1 MARTPRVDED
11 HLRRILNSQYQVISR
26 AQACE
31 CGLTFKALEHRLRP
45 DGPWQWLLPG
55 VYLTVTGAVT
65 QPQREVAA
73 RLYAGPRS
81 LITGPTAVRCH
92 HLTCAGPGTVDVLI
106 PWTSQRQSTRFV
118 QVHRTRRMPE
128 RWNMIGAT
136 GVIKFVKPPRAVADA
151 ARILTR
157 FDDVRAVVSEA
168 LLHQACTLPELTAE
182 LKAGGSQYSS
192 LFREALAEV
201 GDGIRSVAEAQFR
214 RLILRSGLP
223 APLFNA
229 TLYDARGNRI
239 AMVDAWW
246 QRAGVAVEVD
256 SRQYHS
262 SAQDQD
268 ATTERHDELAAY
280 GILPLHFAPKRIRT
294 AGAGVISK
302 IGRAIDQG
310 MARPELPIRAVPL
323 AA

>member
-1 MARTPRVDED
+1 
-11 HLRRILNSQYQVISR
+11 LRRILNSQYQVISR

-31 CGLTFKALEHRLRP
+31 CGLTPKALEHRLRP
-45 DGPWQWLLPG
+45 DGPWHRLLPS
-55 VYLTVTGAVT
+55 VYLTVAGDGT
-65 QPQREVAA
+65 QFQREVAA
-73 RLYAGPRS
+73 GLYAGPQS
-81 LITGPTAVRCH
+81 LITGPTAVRRH
-92 HLTCAGPGTVDVLI
+92 HLTCEGPGTIDILI

-128 RWNMIGAT
+128 RWRTTGPTGA
-136 GVIKFVKPPRAVADA
+136 IKFVEPPRAVADA
-151 ARILTR
+151 ARTLTR
-157 FDDVRAVVSEA
+157 FDDIRAVVSEA
-168 LLHQACTLPELTAE
+168 LLHKACTLAE
-182 LKAGGSQYSS
+182 LIAELRAGGPQYSA
-192 LFREALAEV
+192 LFCEALAEA

-229 TLYDARGNRI
+229 TLYDARGTRI

-256 SRQYHS
+256 SRQYHM
-262 SAQDQD
+262 SAEDQD
-268 ATTERHDELAAY
+268 TTAERHDELAAY
-280 GILPLHFAPKRIRT
+280 GVLPLHFAPKRLRI
-294 AGAGVISK
+294 AGAGVISQ
-302 IGRAIDQG
+302 IGRAIERG